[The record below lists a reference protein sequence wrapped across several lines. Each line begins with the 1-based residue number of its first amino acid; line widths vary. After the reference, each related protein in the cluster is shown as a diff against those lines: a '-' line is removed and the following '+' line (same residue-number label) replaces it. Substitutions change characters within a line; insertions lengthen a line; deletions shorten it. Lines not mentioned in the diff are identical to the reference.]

1 MKSTLVLYSTLVAFV
16 LLCPRVD
23 AALDRGRVIDAVT
36 KQPIEG
42 AFVTSQDIA
51 VRTDANGVFHIDGKG
66 DQIGVRAYGY
76 SRRWINTNQSKQVGQ
91 DIELAPFRPKA
102 LYLSFFGIG
111 DRSLRQS
118 ALDLIDQTELNAL
131 VIDVKGDRGMTSYRS
146 AVALASPSG
155 AQRITSIKDIKG
167 LLLSLRNRGI
177 YTIARIVTFK
187 DNLWPRPDRTW
198 Q

>member
-23 AALDRGRVIDAVT
+23 AALEHGRVIDAVT

-76 SRRWINTNQSKQVGQ
+76 RDGGLTPTNRNRS
-91 DIELAPFRPKA
+91 
-102 LYLSFFGIG
+102 
-111 DRSLRQS
+111 DRISNLH
-118 ALDLIDQTELNAL
+118 
-131 VIDVKGDRGMTSYRS
+131 
-146 AVALASPSG
+146 PSG
-155 AQRITSIKDIKG
+155 QRLFICPS
-167 LLLSLRNRGI
+167 SVSA
-177 YTIARIVTFK
+177 IALCGNQRST
-187 DNLWPRPDRTW
+187 
-198 Q
+198 